1 MKNFCFCSSSFFPSK
16 SIKNR
21 TCNCQFSASPITTRA
36 NSGSVRS
43 AEDAHSSLAHLFFVK
58 VLDCSASVFY
68 FTFGLSGIHQEES
81 ANSCL
86 LSDCPPVPVLEL
98 RAAMQR
104 DENIEPGGLR
114 ANNWSIG
121 NSPNEI
127 RSLQKKRSRFV
138 SYHKVAPLQY

>member
-1 MKNFCFCSSSFFPSK
+1 MFFPIDFFFSNAFSKTLELNSMKNFCFSDYDGEQ
-16 SIKNR
+16 
-21 TCNCQFSASPITTRA
+21 TAGL
-36 NSGSVRS
+36 SGQPRMLTPPW
-43 AEDAHSSLAHLFFVK
+43 HIYFFVK
-58 VLDCSASVFY
+58 VLDCSASVLY
-68 FTFGLSGIHQEES
+68 FTFGLSGIHQEER

-127 RSLQKKRSRFV
+127 RSLQKKRLRFV
-138 SYHKVAPLQY
+138 SYHKVARLQY